1 MLLFIILD
9 EEDEDI
15 EEQLDC
21 INGLTPFLYDL
32 AKFSPQPSG
41 EAVRSVLQEKFE
53 DYVRSSRNY
62 PTFEA
67 VRIKKDF
74 KIYLKVLFFKRIFF
88 FANSKFQLI
97 FLKITTLLFPSS
109 DYRHPVTTP
118 ALQVCRIVS
127 KE

>member
-21 INGLTPFLYDL
+21 ISGLTPFLYDL

-88 FANSKFQLI
+88 ANSKFQLI
-97 FLKITTLLFPSS
+97 FLKITTLLFPAS

-118 ALQVCRIVS
+118 ALQVCRNVS

>member
-21 INGLTPFLYDL
+21 ISGLTPFLYDL

-67 VRIKKDF
+67 VSDSSKNIKDF
-74 KIYLKVLFFKRIFF
+74 KYLTF
-88 FANSKFQLI
+88 
-97 FLKITTLLFPSS
+97 
-109 DYRHPVTTP
+109 
-118 ALQVCRIVS
+118 
-127 KE
+127 